1 MRLFTWNVNGIRSV
15 GRKGLLEWLA
25 AEQPDVL
32 CVQETKATAEQFE
45 TQAVRD
51 LGYDVQWHAAVKPGY
66 SGVATFS
73 RGAAAAPPGTTV
85 LGLGEARF
93 DDEGRVLVTRHGDV
107 TVINAYFPNAQRD
120 LGRLDYKTDFYRA
133 MLAFA
138 ERRRAAGETVV
149 ICGDW
154 NTAHRAIDIENWRG
168 NQKASGFTPG
178 ERALVDEYLAAG
190 WVDVFRALHPEL
202 ARQYSW
208 WSNRPGVREKNVGW
222 RIDYHVVAAETM
234 PRVRAARIHMEVLG
248 SDHCP
253 VELALD

>member
-1 MRLFTWNVNGIRSV
+1 MRLFTWNVNGIRAAA
-15 GRKGLLEWLA
+15 RKGLLDWLA
-25 AEQPDVL
+25 AAQPDVL

-45 TQAVRD
+45 TEAMRA

-73 RGAAAAPPGTTV
+73 RGAAAATRVEP
-85 LGLGEARF
+85 GLGETRF

-107 TVINAYFPNAQRD
+107 TLINAYFPNAQRD
-120 LGRLDYKTDFYRA
+120 LGRLEYKTDFYRA
-133 MLAFA
+133 LLAFA
-138 ERRRAAGETVV
+138 GRRRAAGETVV

-154 NTAHRAIDIENWRG
+154 NTAHRNIDIENWRG

-190 WVDVFRALHPEL
+190 WVDAFRSLHPDV

-222 RIDYHVVAAETM
+222 RIDYHMIATEAL
-234 PRVRAARIHMEVLG
+234 PRVREARIHMDVLG

-253 VELALD
+253 VELALY